1 VDKFQTVIAAMKKNI
16 LLVEDDHDSLNLMRK
31 ILTEAGFTVTSM
43 TDGIQIVEKS
53 FVFPDVIILDNGMPV
68 IDGIALC
75 KFLKL
80 KPETKE
86 IPIIVISA
94 NHSLKTRACNAG
106 ALIFLPKPFC
116 AQELLDHV
124 DTALRSVQKKQLQYG

>member
-1 VDKFQTVIAAMKKNI
+1 MKKNI
-16 LLVEDDHDSLNLMRK
+16 LLVEDDGDSRSLMRS
-31 ILTEAGFTVTSM
+31 ILTEAGFTVISM
-43 TDGIQIVEKS
+43 GDGIQIVEKN
-53 FVFPDVIILDNGMPV
+53 FLAPDVVILDNTMPV
-68 IDGIALC
+68 IDGVALC

-86 IPIIVISA
+86 IPIIVISG

-106 ALIFLPKPFC
+106 AISFLPKPFC

-124 DTALRSVQKKQLQYG
+124 DTALKSIQEKQFQYR